1 MGVSGQRH
9 APAALLP
16 PGKGPPV
23 PIGIEVLRRCFNQI
37 KIERSDKDEKSWV
50 IVWSVKDRQQKE
62 QKWFP
67 TDHRPGVR
75 LTAFHCAQTA

>member
-23 PIGIEVLRRCFNQI
+23 PIVQEAGWAPEPVWTQRL
-37 KIERSDKDEKSWV
+37 EEKSFAPAEDQPRW
-50 IVWSVKDRQQKE
+50 
-62 QKWFP
+62 P
-67 TDHRPGVR
+67 GRPAR
-75 LTAFHCAQTA
+75 SQTVY

>member
-23 PIGIEVLRRCFNQI
+23 PIGQEAGWASEPVWIQRIEEHFILRRSGFESRSGGEHPECCRGFPQI
-37 KIERSDKDEKSWV
+37 LQAND
-50 IVWSVKDRQQKE
+50 
-62 QKWFP
+62 
-67 TDHRPGVR
+67 
-75 LTAFHCAQTA
+75 A